1 MAVTNLG
8 RVVGKSAYEVAVDNG
23 YIGTEAEWLASLKG
37 AKGDTGATGP
47 QGETGATGPQ
57 GPKGDTGDTGPQG
70 PKGDKGDTGATGPQG
85 IQGPTGET
93 GPQGP
98 QGPAGTTLWSGIQ
111 DKPFSTIG
119 TGLSVSEGVLS
130 ATGGSGITNDI
141 FVYTNSDLS
150 GYLTELNKGHIY
162 GGIEYANNVYTL

>member
-23 YIGTEAEWLASLKG
+23 YVGTETEWLASLKG
-37 AKGDTGATGP
+37 AQGVQGP
-47 QGETGATGPQ
+47 RGLQGEVGPAGSNGTNGQDGADGTTFTPSVSAEGIISWTNDGGKENPQ
-57 GPKGDTGDTGPQG
+57 SVNIK
-70 PKGDKGDTGATGPQG
+70 
-85 IQGPTGET
+85 
-93 GPQGP
+93 
-98 QGPAGTTLWSGIQ
+98 GPAGTTQWSGIE

-141 FVYTNSDLS
+141 FVYNSDLS

-162 GGIEYANNVYTL
+162 GGIEYGNNVYTL